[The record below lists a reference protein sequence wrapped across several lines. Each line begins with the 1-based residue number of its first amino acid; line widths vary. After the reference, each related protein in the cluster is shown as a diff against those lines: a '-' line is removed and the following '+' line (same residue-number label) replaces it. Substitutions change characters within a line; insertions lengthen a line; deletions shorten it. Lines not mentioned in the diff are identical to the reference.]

1 MSTSMSA
8 RERPLVAALALL
20 VMAAALL
27 MTTGQPGSADG
38 DVLLAAAASLWRTGE
53 PTVNAVALSDAL
65 FPVDSARM
73 GAPGADGAL
82 YSKKGLTPSLL
93 LLSLVAA
100 ADVAPWLSTRAAA
113 ALFNPLVNMLTALAL
128 YATVRRLGFG
138 AWTAFWTGLLF
149 GTATL
154 ALAYARTLYGE
165 PLAGLL
171 LALAVW
177 ALVALGQGAGWW
189 LAALL
194 GAALGLLVGV
204 NTIYVVMAGVLAL
217 AGLALV
223 LRARYWRAAA
233 ALLAPLALAGALLLV
248 YNALRFGSP
257 FTTGY
262 RFADGEGFTFPFLTG
277 MYGQFL
283 SPYRGIVWYS
293 PLLMLALPGALLL
306 ARRGRRRLALGLAGL
321 VLLQGALFAAWWS
334 WDGGIVWGPRFLVPA
349 LPAAML
355 LIAPVLALA
364 GRRRSVFAGV
374 AALALL
380 SAGAALLGGLYSE
393 IPHVTYLIRTVWG
406 GDVVNSRAVGLGAAL
421 TDPMLSPL
429 LGHLALAQ
437 GGWPMMAGWA
447 QSWASPVLWL
457 APLALGFVG
466 LVLLAARGLARRVLG
481 LGAVAAL
488 LALNGVAGGLSA
500 APDAQQAQAVQAALD
515 PPAALFAQT
524 GVLGTALLD
533 VEVRAPVTVVNAPT
547 APDDRDARPLWDWQH
562 AQAQPFWLMTWF
574 GPADPQDWAAQQAW
588 QTLAFARETTAA
600 GHRLLLFAPS
610 AQGEVLQM
618 AWDFDGITLDSV
630 ETEPRSTGLAVT
642 LRWRALGPPPQPRSW
657 FVHALDADG
666 AIVAQQDRAPQGG
679 YAPVERWEQGEVVI
693 DRLLLLM
700 PDARQARALRIGW
713 LQADGARVPV
723 TGADGQ
729 PAADGYIVIALP
741 GGAG

>member
-1 MSTSMSA
+1 MSTSMIPHSRTLA
-8 RERPLVAALALL
+8 AALALL
-20 VMAAALL
+20 VLAVSLL

-38 DVLLAAAASLWRTGE
+38 DALLAVAASLWRTGE

-73 GAPGADGAL
+73 GAAGADGAL
-82 YSKKGLTPSLL
+82 YSKKGPTPSLL
-93 LLSLVAA
+93 LLPLVVAA
-100 ADVAPWLSTRAAA
+100 DAAPWLSTRAAA

-177 ALVALGQGAGWW
+177 ALVALGQGAGWRP
-189 LAALL
+189 AALL

-204 NTIYVVMAGVLAL
+204 NTIYVVTAGALAL
-217 AGLALV
+217 IGLVKL
-223 LRARYWRAAA
+223 ARSRRWAAIA
-233 ALLAPLALAGALLLV
+233 ALLAPLALAGVLLLA

-262 RFADGEGFTFPFLTG
+262 RFGDGEGFTFPFLTG
-277 MYGQFL
+277 MYGQLL

-293 PLLMLALPGALLL
+293 PLVVLALPGALLL
-306 ARRGRRRLALGLAGL
+306 ARQGRRWLALGLAGL
-321 VLLQGALFAAWWS
+321 ALLQGALFAAWWS

-380 SAGAALLGGLYSE
+380 SVSAALLGGLYSE
-393 IPHVTYLIRTVWG
+393 IPHLTYLIRTVWG
-406 GDVVNSRAVGLGAAL
+406 GDVVNSRAIGLGAAL
-421 TDPMLSPL
+421 TDQMLSPL
-429 LGHLALAQ
+429 LGNLALAQ

-447 QSWASPVLWL
+447 QPWASPVLWL
-457 APLALGFVG
+457 APLALAVSG
-466 LVLLAARGLARRVLG
+466 LALLAVRPRPAIAI
-481 LGAVAAL
+481 GAVAAL
-488 LALNGVAGGLSA
+488 LALNLAAGGLSA

-524 GVLGTALLD
+524 GVLSTALVD
-533 VEVRAPVTVVNAPT
+533 VELRAPVTVVNAPT
-547 APDDRDARPLWDWQH
+547 APDDRDARPLWDWQL
-562 AQAQPFWLMTWF
+562 AQARPFWLMTWF
-574 GPADPQDWAAQQAW
+574 GPADPLDWAARQAW
-588 QTLAFARETTAA
+588 HTLAFARETSAA
-600 GHRLLLFAPS
+600 GHRLLLFAPP
-610 AQGEVLQM
+610 AQGEALQT
-618 AWDFDGITLDSV
+618 AWDFDGIALDSV

-642 LRWRALGPPPQPRSW
+642 LRWRALRPPLPLRTW
-657 FVHALDADG
+657 FVHVLDPDG

-679 YAPVERWEQGEVVI
+679 YAPVERWGQGDVVV
-693 DRLLLLM
+693 DRLMLLM
-700 PDARQARALRIGW
+700 PDTRLAHALRIGW

-723 TGADGQ
+723 TGADGEL
-729 PAADGYIVIALP
+729 AADGYIVIPLP
-741 GGAG
+741 GRAG